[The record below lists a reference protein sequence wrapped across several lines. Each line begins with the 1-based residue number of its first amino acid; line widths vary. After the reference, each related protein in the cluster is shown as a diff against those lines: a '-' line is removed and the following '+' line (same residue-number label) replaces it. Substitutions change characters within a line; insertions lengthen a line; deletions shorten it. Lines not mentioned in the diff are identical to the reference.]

1 MISSTAQPPPLLL
14 LSSQLSLTTN
24 LPGTVVSV
32 LDKSLHITFIHCWA
46 VPCRPTSP
54 VPAQLQDR
62 QKKESCIKDR
72 YQWFNRWGSLH
83 TWSKVLEW
91 NPTMWG
97 RMWKQA
103 SLAGEEKGSL
113 PVTGRIDIRLAHV
126 LPRKPAERQP
136 LSAPSVSYQVEVFW
150 SEARTIISWG
160 LGQIGKVSPVS
171 GYR

>member
-54 VPAQLQDR
+54 IPAQLQDR

-91 NPTMWG
+91 HATTCRGLPAGQGCSLHSKEKWG
-97 RMWKQA
+97 DCQE
-103 SLAGEEKGSL
+103 LGELMSGWL
-113 PVTGRIDIRLAHV
+113 T
-126 LPRKPAERQP
+126 
-136 LSAPSVSYQVEVFW
+136 SYQW
-150 SEARTIISWG
+150 NQQRGRPLIRTITPWAWG
-160 LGQIGKVSPVS
+160 KYVGRFCRWGGCRLGRPWKSRG
-171 GYR
+171 